1 MNERL
6 ERIIN
11 NNPLIWMAV
20 AALTGGGAGVYP
32 SLATTDELEVLEY
45 RINVKID
52 AFAGSVYEILLAS
65 INDRLIDL
73 QSIQNRTYE
82 QEQTML
88 RLKTNKENLL
98 RIIKTE
104 RRDNVQRS

>member
-11 NNPLIWMAV
+11 NNPLIWVAMAAV
-20 AALTGGGAGVYP
+20 TGGGAGLYP
-32 SLATTDELEVLEY
+32 SLATTDELELTEY

-52 AFAGSVYEILLAS
+52 AFAGSVFEILLAS
-65 INDRLIDL
+65 INDRLIEL
-73 QSIQNRTYE
+73 QSIQNRTHE

-98 RIIKTE
+98 RIIEVE
-104 RRDNVQRS
+104 RRGNVQRS